1 MKNMKLS
8 YYKAKDPLEL
18 TTFVNGLDTELKSV
32 TTSVTY
38 DGEYYV
44 AFYYI

>member
-32 TTSVTY
+32 TY